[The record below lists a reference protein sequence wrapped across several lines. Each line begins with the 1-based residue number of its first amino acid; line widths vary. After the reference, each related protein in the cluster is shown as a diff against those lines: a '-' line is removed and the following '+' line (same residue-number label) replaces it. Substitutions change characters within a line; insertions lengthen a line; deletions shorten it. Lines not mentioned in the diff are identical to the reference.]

1 MNHTLRTI
9 WRFGLAA
16 TVCASLSLS
25 ASANVSGSDAG
36 GSVLQQSNTVRGIV
50 VDDSGEPIIGASVL
64 VKGTT
69 NGSITNLDGAF
80 ELRAAQGSTLVISY
94 LGFKSQEVTVTSN
107 NLTITLYVDA
117 EALEEVV
124 VTGYGTFKKSAY
136 AGSAATVK
144 TESIKDVPAV
154 SLNEML
160 QGAAPGVTMQS
171 NSGIPGAATSV
182 SVRGMGSFNA
192 SNSPLYVIDG
202 IPVQTGNQSSLGTDA
217 GLDALATLNP
227 SDIESLTVIKDA
239 AAASLYGS
247 RAANGVIIITT
258 KKGQQGKAKVGV
270 KATWGFSDFA
280 MPFRETLN
288 GEERRQAIYEAGYN
302 SEIAYG
308 ASPEEAAAAATAH
321 MEEYAPIP
329 WCGYTD
335 WKDVL
340 FKKGNH
346 QEYDVNVSGGTDKA
360 KYFASLGYMEQ
371 NGITLN
377 SALERI
383 SGRINTEFKAT
394 DKLTLGVNTL
404 FSVVNQDAYGEGTS
418 YTSPFYSSVSK
429 VSPSDPVYNEDGS
442 WNQDLISLG
451 DRNPLL
457 AMTYDSKREYVT
469 RNFNTAFAQYEFIP
483 NLKFKTTVGYDYQ
496 VNKSESWYDPRTSN
510 GDDYNGL
517 EEDTMYQRKKLVWT
531 NQLTY
536 NHSFGENHLDYLLG
550 YETDSY
556 YRDYVSAEKQN
567 FATSEKHDVSNG
579 AVTSGAGGTS
589 SATRMVSYLGRI
601 NYDYANR
608 YFLGASFR
616 EDGSSRLHKD
626 NRWGSFWSAS
636 AAWRIIEESWM
647 EGVKDVLTDA
657 KIRASYGANGTLPSD
672 YFGYMG
678 LSSVTSNY
686 NGLPGM
692 YPSQIENKDLKW
704 EKNYNFNVGVDFSL
718 FKRIDATVEYYSR
731 KTSDLLM
738 DYPIS
743 MTTGFGSYL
752 LNIGKVQNRGIELD
766 LHASVINSNAFKW
779 DVNFNLSHNA
789 NKILELDG
797 KQTEIADGSQIH
809 KVGLPYRTFYVYEFA
824 GIDPEDGE
832 PMFYTNDLADGKTEK
847 VATKAHEPANRI
859 EYKHAE
865 PNVTGGLINTLRY
878 RWFDLSFNVSY
889 QFGGYGFDK
898 WAQKVDHRGY
908 DSDLNIPAYYR
919 DRWQKPGDITT
930 HEKFNYDAEY
940 LMSDYYTNT
949 RSVHSTDFIRLR
961 NLTFGF
967 TVPEKWTKKIN
978 VDRCRIYMSG
988 NNLLTWAAYDYYDP
1002 ESITNGSTNWGT
1014 PPLKTITFGIDLSF

>member
-1 MNHTLRTI
+1 MNLSFKTAL
-9 WRFGLAA
+9 RFGAAVAICAALA
-16 TVCASLSLS
+16 TP
-25 ASANVSGSDAG
+25 ASADVPGNSSSSMTQQQ
-36 GSVLQQSNTVRGIV
+36 GSVVKGVVLDQTGNTV
-50 VDDSGEPIIGASVL
+50 IGASVM

-69 NGSITNLDGAF
+69 LGTVTDIEGRF
-80 ELRAAQGSTLVISY
+80 EIKVAQGSTLVISSIGY
-94 LGFKSQEVTVTSN
+94 VSQEVKVMGGSITVT
-107 NLTITLYVDA
+107 LETDT

-124 VTGYGTFKKSAY
+124 ITGYGTFKKSAY

-144 TESIKDVPAV
+144 TEGIKDVPTV

-160 QGAAPGVTMQS
+160 QGAAPGVTMQA
-171 NSGIPGAATSV
+171 NSGIPGSATQV

-202 IPVQTGNQSSLGTDA
+202 IPVSTGNQSSLGTDA

-247 RAANGVIIITT
+247 RAANGVIVITT
-258 KKGQQGKAKVGV
+258 KKGQSGKAKVGL
-270 KATWGFSDFA
+270 KASWGHSDFA
-280 MPFRETLN
+280 MPFRKTLS
-288 GEERRQAIYEAGYN
+288 GPDRRDAIYEAAYN
-302 SEIAYG
+302 SEIAAG
-308 ASPEEAAAAATAH
+308 ASAEEAAAVANDH
-321 MEEYAPIP
+321 IEIYAPIP

-335 WKDVL
+335 WTDVL

-346 QEYDVNVSGGTDKA
+346 QNYDVNISGGSDKA

-377 SALERI
+377 SGLERI

-394 DKLTLGVNTL
+394 DKITFGVNVL
-404 FSVVNQDAYGEGTS
+404 FSNVNQDAYGEGTS

-457 AMTYDSKREYVT
+457 SMTYDRKREYVT
-469 RNFNTAFAQYEFIP
+469 RQFNTAWAQYEIID
-483 NLKFKTTVGYDYQ
+483 NLKLKSTVGYDYQ
-496 VNKSESWYDPRTSN
+496 VNKGQNWYDPRTSN

-536 NHSFGENHLDYLLG
+536 NHSWGENHMDYLLG
-550 YETDSY
+550 FETDDYS
-556 YRDYVSAEKQN
+556 RDYVSAEKQN
-567 FATSEKHDVSNG
+567 FATSDKHDVSNG
-579 AVTSGAGGTS
+579 AVTSGAAGTHTG
-589 SATRMVSYLGRI
+589 TRMVSYLGRV

-616 EDGSSRLHKD
+616 EDGSSRLHR
-626 NRWGSFWSAS
+626 NHRWGSFWSAS
-636 AAWRIIEESWM
+636 AAWRIIEEDWM
-647 EGVKDVLTDA
+647 EGASNVLTDA

-678 LSSVTSNY
+678 LSSVTENY

-692 YPSQIENKDLKW
+692 FPSQIANEELRW
-704 EKNYNFNVGVDFSL
+704 EKNYNFNLGIDFSL
-718 FKRIDATVEYYSR
+718 WRRIDASVEFYSR

-743 MTTGFGSYL
+743 MTTGFSSYL
-752 LNIGKVQNRGIELD
+752 LNIGKVQNNGIELD
-766 LHASVINSNAFKW
+766 LHAKVIDGKSFKW
-779 DVNFNLSHNA
+779 DMNFNMSHNA
-789 NKILELDG
+789 NKIIELDG
-797 KQTEIADGSQIH
+797 MQTEIASGPQIH

-832 PMFYTNDLADGKTEK
+832 PMFYTNNLVNGVRQKET
-847 VATKAHEPANRI
+847 TKALETAERI

-865 PNVTGGLINTLRY
+865 PKLTGGLINTLRY
-878 RWFDLSFNVSY
+878 GVIDLSFNISY

-908 DSDLNIPAYYR
+908 DSDLNIPAYYQ
-919 DRWQKPGDITT
+919 DRWQKPGDVARY
-930 HEKFNYDAEY
+930 EKLNYDAEY
-940 LMSDYYTNT
+940 LMADYYTNS
-949 RSVHSTDFIRLR
+949 RNVHSSDFIRLR
-961 NLTFGF
+961 NLTLGV
-967 TVPEKWTKKIN
+967 TVPSAWTKKIN
-978 VDRCRIYMSG
+978 IDRCRFYMSG
-988 NNLLTWAAYDYYDP
+988 NNLLTWAKYDYYDP
-1002 ESITNGSTNWGT
+1002 ESLTDGSTNWGT
-1014 PPLKTITFGIDLSF
+1014 PPLKTLTFGIDLAF